1 MPRKYSQEFRD
12 RAVGL
17 VFDRLRDDPGSRAAI
32 ISDTG
37 LKLGVSRESL
47 RRWVVQAE
55 IDQGERPGVSRE
67 ESAEIRRLRK
77 ENAELKRTNE
87 ILKLASAFFTKR
99 ARPPRDEMIAF
110 IDEYRDCFSVERI
123 CRVMR
128 EHTVGG
134 FITSRGY
141 RAAKSRT
148 VCARRLRDAVLVE
161 EIVKIFDDNFRV
173 YGIRKIWRAM
183 RRTGWDIG
191 QEQTGRLMRLAG
203 ICGACRGRRPVTTR
217 PSKAP
222 GARPNLVNRQFSADR
237 PNRLW
242 VADITYVRTLSGFV
256 YIAFVTDVYSRKI
269 VGWATRS
276 SMKTE
281 VLPLQALEQA
291 IALARDNLAGL
302 VHHCDHGSQYTSIAY
317 NDKLTD
323 YGIKPSTGTV
333 GDTYDNDLAETVNGL
348 YKTELI
354 YSQTWETLSEVE
366 FATMNWVYWWNNTRL
381 HESLNYS
388 TPEEVITRYNQ
399 THAKQL
405 APT

>member
-1 MPRKYSQEFRD
+1 M
-12 RAVGL
+12 
-17 VFDRLRDDPGSRAAI
+17 
-32 ISDTG
+32 
-37 LKLGVSRESL
+37 
-47 RRWVVQAE
+47 
-55 IDQGERPGVSRE
+55 
-67 ESAEIRRLRK
+67 
-77 ENAELKRTNE
+77 N
-87 ILKLASAFFTKR
+87 
-99 ARPPRDEMIAF
+99 AF

-333 GDTYDNDLAETVNGL
+333 GDSYDNDLAETVNGL